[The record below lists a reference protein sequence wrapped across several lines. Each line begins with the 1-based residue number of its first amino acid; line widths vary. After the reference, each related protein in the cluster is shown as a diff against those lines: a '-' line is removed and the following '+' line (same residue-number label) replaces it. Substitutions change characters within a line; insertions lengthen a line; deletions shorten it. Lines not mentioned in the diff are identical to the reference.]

1 MDINRKLKQKYRL
14 VTFDLAAAKI
24 AYNVMCNNPDQY
36 QHVIIHLG
44 AFHSICS
51 FLGALRRMVVGSGF
65 EDVVIESGVCSSGSI
80 AQVLSGKHYNRAVR
94 VHQLMMIAVD
104 QLLMEKFVQC
114 TGVDISTMQ
123 ELQVLAE
130 CPSYASMVAAKESDA
145 SCDFLNQFR
154 SFVDSAREGAYGLTC
169 KFWVQYHDCV
179 WTLLTFLQS
188 IKENDVPVYVNCLR
202 LMCPLIFTSD
212 RLNYARYL
220 PVYCAQLSQL
230 MSDCPEA
237 YELLKANGLPVRRS
251 SVPACRSAVDIT
263 TEQTINH
270 SAKTTGGIIGLSRN
284 VNAYYRHNR
293 ARFLEATRD
302 HVGLKRSETGVNSSI
317 QKADLKQ
324 IHRDV
329 QSVQNSFQNFLN
341 PISCSD

>member
-1 MDINRKLKQKYRL
+1 MLLFILELSTPYVPFL
-14 VTFDLAAAKI
+14 V
-24 AYNVMCNNPDQY
+24 
-36 QHVIIHLG
+36 
-44 AFHSICS
+44 HS
-51 FLGALRRMVVGSGF
+51 RRMVVGSGF

-114 TGVDISTMQ
+114 TGIDISTMQ

-130 CPSYASMVAAKESDA
+130 CPGYASMAAAEESDA

-179 WTLLTFLQS
+179 WTLLTFLQP
-188 IKENDVPVYVNCLR
+188 IKENDVPVDCLR

-212 RLNYARYL
+212 HLNYAHYL

-251 SVPACRSAVDIT
+251 SVPACRNAFDIT
-263 TEQTINH
+263 IEQTINR

-302 HVGLKRSETGVNSSI
+302 RVGLKRSETGVNSSI
-317 QKADLKQ
+317 RKADLKQ
-324 IHRDV
+324 IHTGIFRV
-329 QSVQNSFQNFLN
+329 YRMHLRIF
-341 PISCSD
+341 